1 MRPYRNIT
9 EARLSRPLITN
20 VYATYFLRSKTD
32 TLLPT
37 GLKIQLTILI
47 ENNTTCLDTWQPG
60 TVYKKQDTQQSEILT
75 NFLEIACLIPL
86 RT

>member
-9 EARLSRPLITN
+9 EARLSRPLITK

-37 GLKIQLTILI
+37 GLIIQSPFSMKTIR
-47 ENNTTCLDTWQPG
+47 
-60 TVYKKQDTQQSEILT
+60 V
-75 NFLEIACLIPL
+75 
-86 RT
+86 